1 MIYVGIPTVQYKLT
15 SNSLPLPAEAP
26 PEFSALPEYFI
37 EDIGL
42 CFGFVGRYLPECI
55 VTTQV
60 DELVIFCTTFLRT
73 STYIKKPNLKSKLVE
88 ILYYGISPYRG
99 KTAGMLGDVING
111 HKFVLQ
117 HLLNALMNFY
127 IGRLAFSLSK
137 ASY

>member
-1 MIYVGIPTVQYKLT
+1 MLT
-15 SNSLPLPAEAP
+15 NNSLPLPEETP
-26 PEFSALPEYFI
+26 REFSCLPEYFV

-42 CFGFVGRYLPECI
+42 CFGFVSRYLPECI

-60 DELVIFCTTFLRT
+60 DELVVFCTTFLRF

-99 KTAGMLGDVING
+99 KVSGMLGDVING
-111 HKFVLQ
+111 HPFALQ

-127 IGRLAFSLSK
+127 IGMSIKEHFHEPPC
-137 ASY
+137 